1 MKKSI
6 WKQVAS
12 VLLAVALGL
21 SLIFYDNIQSMFNVG
36 VNKVLKRNGL
46 EGYGVSSSNPL
57 AVKVGM
63 KVLEDGGNAADA
75 AVAISYVLGVVEP
88 YGSGIGGG
96 GAMLIY
102 SPKDNKFE
110 FFNYRETA
118 PISSD
123 TQISGI
129 GVPGFVKGMEDVN
142 KAYGVKSMSELLQPA
157 IDYAENGFE
166 MDTNLYNRLNVFK
179 GYSDMSSLS
188 TFYDENGE
196 PKSEGTTIVQRE
208 LADTLKSIQ
217 KDGSESF
224 YSGTI
229 AKNLTIGTTLT

>member
-75 AVAISYVLGVVEP
+75 AVKNTVLPSRATVD
-88 YGSGIGGG
+88 
-96 GAMLIY
+96 
-102 SPKDNKFE
+102 K
-110 FFNYRETA
+110 
-118 PISSD
+118 PISS
-123 TQISGI
+123 IAA
-129 GVPGFVKGMEDVN
+129 PFVHDNAPV
-142 KAYGVKSMSELLQPA
+142 AFLTSV
-157 IDYAENGFE
+157 
-166 MDTNLYNRLNVFK
+166 
-179 GYSDMSSLS
+179 SLS
-188 TFYDENGE
+188 
-196 PKSEGTTIVQRE
+196 
-208 LADTLKSIQ
+208 
-217 KDGSESF
+217 SF
-224 YSGTI
+224 TM
-229 AKNLTIGTTLT
+229 